1 VPNRILPEFQDFLL
15 SRSLVPEKN
24 VFFYTNWVSKFLAF
38 CNRNTH
44 RRPDLKVEK
53 FLNYL
58 KSQKN
63 IADWQI
69 KQTDDAL
76 RLYLHHFLDGKPS
89 ILSPDLPPKSF
100 SGFLGILT
108 EMRQRI
114 QVPFNG

>member
-1 VPNRILPEFQDFLL
+1 VKNTILPNLQNFLV
-15 SRSLVPEKN
+15 SRPLVPEKN
-24 VFFYTNWVSKFLAF
+24 VFFYANWVSKFLVF
-38 CNRNTH
+38 CNRNEH
-44 RRPDLKVEK
+44 LRPDLKVEK

-76 RLYLHHFLDGKPS
+76 RLYFHHFLDGKPS
-89 ILSPDLPPKSF
+89 ILFPGLPPKSF